1 MMKKI
6 FLCMLM
12 LMLILTVSFTD
23 YLMAAAQ
30 ETKASLLWSIKC

>member
-12 LMLILTVSFTD
+12 LMLILTVSFTFKND
-23 YLMAAAQ
+23 LVQ
-30 ETKASLLWSIKC
+30 EREKPLK